1 MEIRL
6 FVVPASA
13 GWWKVAD
20 HVETASLSFLEER
33 PYVQVE
39 LPVLQAFVQTLVHKG
54 FIHVLLPVP
63 TVAVLLITVR
73 AVPDAVSTTI
83 GKVIIQIPVTV
94 ILLISVL
101 TVPAVIT
108 VAAAAVSTVAAVA
121 VTTAVPVVEASAAAE
136 VAVEDKAKAGM
147 SYF

>member
-1 MEIRL
+1 M
-6 FVVPASA
+6 
-13 GWWKVAD
+13 
-20 HVETASLSFLEER
+20 ETASLSFLEER

-39 LPVLQAFVQTLVHKG
+39 LPVLQAFVQTLARKG
-54 FIHVLLPVP
+54 FIHVLLPAP

-83 GKVIIQIPVTV
+83 GKVIIRIPVTV

-101 TVPAVIT
+101 TVPAV
-108 VAAAAVSTVAAVA
+108 STVAAVV
-121 VTTAVPVVEASAAAE
+121 VTTVVPVVVEASAAAE